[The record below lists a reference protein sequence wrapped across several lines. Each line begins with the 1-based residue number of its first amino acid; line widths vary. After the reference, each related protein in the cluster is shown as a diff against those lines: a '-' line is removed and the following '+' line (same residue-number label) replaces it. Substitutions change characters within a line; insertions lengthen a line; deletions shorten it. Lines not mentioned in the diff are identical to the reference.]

1 MGTAQ
6 SAEKISFEDMQ
17 FVIKNINNYL
27 LLNTLSQ
34 SEQNCLI
41 NGTLL
46 AHQEEETINK
56 LLSNR
61 TRKIKIVIYGR
72 NCNDEKIYKKYHQLF
87 SLGFTNIYM
96 YVGGMFEWL
105 LLQDIYG
112 PEEFPTTSKQLDII
126 KFKPQKT
133 LGLPLLEY

>member
-133 LGLPLLEY
+133 LGIPLLEY

>member
-1 MGTAQ
+1 MGLAQ

-27 LLNTLSQ
+27 LLNTLQQ

-46 AHQEEETINK
+46 AHQEEDAINK
-56 LLSNR
+56 LLANR
-61 TRKIKIVIYGR
+61 SKKVKIVIYGR
-72 NCNDEKIYKKYHQLF
+72 NCNDEKIYKKYQQLF

-126 KFKPQKT
+126 KYKPQKI
-133 LGLPLLEY
+133 LGIPLLEY

>member
-112 PEEFPTTSKQLDII
+112 PDEFPTTSKQLDII

-133 LGLPLLEY
+133 LGIPLLEY